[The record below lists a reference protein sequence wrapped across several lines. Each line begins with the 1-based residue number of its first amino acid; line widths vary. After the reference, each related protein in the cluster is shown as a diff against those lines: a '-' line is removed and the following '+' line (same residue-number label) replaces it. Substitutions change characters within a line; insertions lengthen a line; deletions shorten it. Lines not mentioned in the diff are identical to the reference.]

1 MHSSLVIITTIIC
14 LLLPTE
20 TLNASEEK
28 LLKSPSQGW
37 HLEDSWP
44 VRFATNCAGY
54 LWVAV
59 PLALVVT
66 LAKRGYLS
74 EGKNQHLHCQQT
86 NN

>member
-1 MHSSLVIITTIIC
+1 MHSSLVITTTIIF
-14 LLLPTE
+14 LLLFLK

-28 LLKSPSQGW
+28 LPKSADNSQGW
-37 HLEDSWP
+37 LEDSWP

-74 EGKNQHLHCQQT
+74 EGKSACHK
-86 NN
+86 

>member
-1 MHSSLVIITTIIC
+1 MHSSLVITTTIF
-14 LLLPTE
+14 LLLLTE

-28 LLKSPSQGW
+28 LPKSAVNSQGW
-37 HLEDSWP
+37 LEDSWP

-74 EGKNQHLHCQQT
+74 EGKNQHFHCQQT